1 MLIII
6 LEFETTLKISKRRC
20 VTILTQHGLLHI
32 NKMGKSIKKMQL
44 KKLCRLITV
53 MKECETIEDLND
65 REKTVYGVSSSSSN
79 SCWNTF

>member
-1 MLIII
+1 MIN
-6 LEFETTLKISKRRC
+6 ISKRRC
-20 VTILTQHGLLHI
+20 VTILIQHGLLHI

-65 REKTVYGVSSSSSN
+65 REKNCLWSFIFFLKFLLKYFLN
-79 SCWNTF
+79 SISFFA